1 MLNPEEIKSMSTD
14 DRLLKNQKEF
24 IDMFPQSESQAL
36 NIPVDQSQT
45 WNKSRSIDDLDRLA
59 YFFIIRSIRQG
70 KTLCTNFLFFLLLFN
85 PLPLPPTLYTPL
97 VLILLMHYLGRI
109 ALSLCWGLWLPY
121 LIPFTSQGQDESI
134 ALPPREEM
142 SPIDSIESIKQTER
156 EERISFILLQ
166 LS

>member
-1 MLNPEEIKSMSTD
+1 
-14 DRLLKNQKEF
+14 
-24 IDMFPQSESQAL
+24 
-36 NIPVDQSQT
+36 
-45 WNKSRSIDDLDRLA
+45 
-59 YFFIIRSIRQG
+59 
-70 KTLCTNFLFFLLLFN
+70 
-85 PLPLPPTLYTPL
+85 LPLPFFASTYLSLLCTRDPPTLHTPL

-134 ALPPREEM
+134 ALSPREEM
-142 SPIDSIESIKQTER
+142 APIDSIEGIKQTER